1 MNFCVF
7 ENNETNKMIKLNRV
21 TLKQAETAVS
31 NIHRKAPVLE
41 SLFNKVTYLKS
52 ATVLKSDFNTGAF
65 L

>member
-1 MNFCVF
+1 
-7 ENNETNKMIKLNRV
+7 MIKLNRV

-41 SLFNKVTYLKS
+41 SLFNKVTYLNS